1 MAGNDAEREEK
12 LVACLNILR
21 RTPIKDAE
29 EVRYRWTAGR
39 IKEFD
44 SNGFLFEGVCL
55 LLLMYILCARSLMSS
70 FYSFKNTT
78 PLSEYCGPS
87 LPALISC

>member
-1 MAGNDAEREEK
+1 MAGNDAEREER

-39 IKEFD
+39 MKDTTVWLSVWGRVFVAAIDHPLRAFTDE
-44 SNGFLFEGVCL
+44 L
-55 LLLMYILCARSLMSS
+55 LL
-70 FYSFKNTT
+70 FF
-78 PLSEYCGPS
+78 
-87 LPALISC
+87 